1 MNNPIETLLQQIT
14 GQGSA
19 PVAPEARDQFQQIA
33 QSASPDE
40 LSQGL
45 NDAFQS
51 DQTPPFAQMVAQLF
65 GQADNQQ
72 KTGIVSML
80 LGALGGG
87 TQPALSQAG
96 IDSPEQA
103 TQLSTDQ
110 VQQIATQAEQSNPG
124 IVQQMSDFYAKH
136 PQLVQSLGAAAM
148 AIVLGRMRSSRH

>member
-19 PVAPEARDQFQQIA
+19 PMAPEARDQFQQIA

-45 NDAFQS
+45 SDAFKS

-72 KTGIVSML
+72 KAGMVSAL

-87 TQPALSQAG
+87 TNPALSQAG
-96 IDSPEQA
+96 IDATPEQA
-103 TQLSTDQ
+103 PQLSTDQ
-110 VQQIATQAEQSNPG
+110 VQQIATQAEQSDPG
-124 IVQQMSDFYAKH
+124 IVQQMSAFYAKH

-148 AIVLGRMRSSRH
+148 AIVLGRMRSRH